1 MANSDFFANLKQY
14 QREIKVG
21 VLATVCIFLLF
32 FGFNFLKG
40 VNIFSPT
47 NSYHGTFY
55 NLHGLEEQGAV
66 YIRGHKVGQVD
77 NIDYDFTR
85 DSAFTIDIS
94 INRDI
99 VLPEGTQMALVSDGL
114 LGGMA
119 IELQLPELS
128 TLHTASADRQN
139 SQLSTLPH
147 GSFLPT
153 TYVPGLMES
162 IQTEL
167 LAKVG
172 SAVDDIDSLV
182 LDIQGQLEGDHIKST
197 LTNVDRISGDL
208 TGVSTKLKGIMNNQV
223 PRIVNNAD
231 TAVANL
237 NIVVA
242 DIKRADLKST
252 VARVDNAVDNVN
264 ALVIDVRSPEGTIG
278 QLINNKSLYNHIDA
292 TVVSADSLLVDLKAN
307 PKRYVHFS
315 LFGPREKKKK
325 N

>member
-14 QREIKVG
+14 KSEIKVG
-21 VLATVCIFLLF
+21 VLATICIFLLF

-85 DSAFTIDIS
+85 DSAFTVDIS
-94 INRDI
+94 INKDI
-99 VLPEGTQMALVSDGL
+99 ALPVGTRMALVSDGL

-119 IELQLPELS
+119 IELQLPTTNDKRL
-128 TLHTASADRQN
+128 TTNDQPIA
-139 SQLSTLPH
+139 H

-153 TYVPGLMES
+153 LYEPGLMES
-162 IQTEL
+162 LQGEL

-172 SAVDDIDSLV
+172 SAIDDVDSLIV
-182 LDIQGQLEGDHIKST
+182 DIQNQMAGDHLKSS
-197 LTNVDRISGDL
+197 LANVDRISGNL
-208 TGVSTKLKGIMNNQV
+208 SGVSADLKRLMNNQV

-237 NIVVA
+237 NTVVA
-242 DIKRADLKST
+242 DIKQADIRST

-264 ALVIDVRSPEGTIG
+264 ALITDVRSPEGTLG
-278 QLINNKSLYNHIDA
+278 QLIYNKSLYNHIDA

-315 LFGPREKKKK
+315 VFGNKKK
-325 N
+325 